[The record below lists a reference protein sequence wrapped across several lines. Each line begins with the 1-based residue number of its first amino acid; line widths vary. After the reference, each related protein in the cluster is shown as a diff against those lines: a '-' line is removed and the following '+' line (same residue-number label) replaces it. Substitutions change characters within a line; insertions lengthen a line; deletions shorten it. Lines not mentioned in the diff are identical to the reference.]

1 MFAASP
7 FLAGGLGLDSR
18 ADAPRQPAGSGSR
31 RGWSSK
37 AGGPTPTPPPQMKG
51 KGPWRTPR
59 GALPQTRVP
68 ADLRP
73 RGPGYTHTGL
83 PNWVFGA
90 ALCMFVGGAYFY
102 TMRAVR
108 GKNPGGAKEE
118 LEQAI
123 RKELEQSAGKQ
134 QQ

>member
-1 MFAASP
+1 MFAASV
-7 FLAGGLGLDSR
+7 FLADGR
-18 ADAPRQPAGSGSR
+18 REAWAEAQPAGSGR
-31 RGWSSK
+31 RGLSGK
-37 AGGPTPTPPPQMKG
+37 AGAGGSGAPKPPQMKG

-59 GALPQTRVP
+59 GQLPTTRVP
-68 ADLRP
+68 PNLRP

-118 LEQAI
+118 LEQAV
-123 RKELEQSAGKQ
+123 RKELEAKQ
-134 QQ
+134 QQQQQ